1 MFVGTGHSCKRKM
14 EEMDDFAIEP
24 PPKIHHP

>member
-24 PPKIHHP
+24 PAKIHHP